1 MENSGG
7 GQKDRGAVGR
17 DDTVVACRT
26 PADTAM
32 GQGDAC
38 GAEYVIVH
46 LR

>member
-7 GQKDRGAVGR
+7 RQKGRGEVGR
-17 DDTVVACRT
+17 ADTVVACRT

-32 GQGDAC
+32 GQGHAC